1 MQASEHVSPQRD
13 KRGAFY
19 GWWMVGS
26 AALVMTLTMVPF
38 FYALPTWFVALDRRF
53 GWTRAQLTWAFA
65 LSRAE
70 SGLFGPIEGLLV
82 DRFGSRRMVLTGML
96 IMGGGFL
103 LFSRV
108 QELWHL
114 YLAFIIMSVG
124 FGIGSWL
131 PMMTAL
137 NNWFIRRRSFAIALA
152 LMSSTIGGVILV
164 PLIAWVIDP
173 EQYGVDRWRT
183 IAAGVGVVLMV
194 MAFPVS
200 RLVRNRPEDYGQ
212 RPDGETRPAAPETS
226 DQTAALATS
235 NLTEDSAA
243 PNEGSFTWQEAMR
256 TRAFWLIS
264 FGHGCTAIVIVT
276 LMVHLG
282 VMLEARDFSLPMI
295 GLVLST
301 YIGVGA
307 LFHLVGGYVGDRV
320 LIRRAVFGFA
330 ITQSVALVVLVLAED
345 SIALVFLFAVLLG
358 IGYGGRLPLTSA
370 IRGVYFGRRSFA
382 SITAISLVPLNI
394 LSIAAP
400 QFAAYLYDFTQ
411 SYAVPLYTV
420 AAVNLLGSFLF
431 LILGDP
437 KPSTVSPQTTQVRVS
452 RTSSTERYHPH

>member
-1 MQASEHVSPQRD
+1 MQASEHVSPLRR
-13 KRGAFY
+13 KGRAFY
-19 GWWMVGS
+19 GWWMVGT
-26 AALVMTLTMVPF
+26 AGLVMTLTMVPL
-38 FYALPTWFVALDRRF
+38 FYALPTWFVALDKRF

-65 LSRAE
+65 LARAE
-70 SGLFGPIEGLLV
+70 AGLFGPIEGLLV
-82 DRFGSRRMVLTGML
+82 DRFGSRRMVLIGLL
-96 IMGGGFL
+96 IIGGGFL

-114 YLAFIIMSVG
+114 YLAFIVMTFG
-124 FGIGSWL
+124 YGIGGWL

-152 LMSSTIGGVILV
+152 MVGSTIGGVILV
-164 PLIAWVIDP
+164 PLLAWAIDP
-173 EQYGVDRWRT
+173 VQYGVDRWKT

-212 RPDGETRPAAPETS
+212 RPDGETRPPAPETS
-226 DQTAALATS
+226 DQTAALETS
-235 NLTEDSAA
+235 NLTEDSPA
-243 PNEGSFTWQEAMR
+243 PNEGSFTWQEAAR
-256 TRAFWLIS
+256 TKAFWLIAV
-264 FGHGCTAIVIVT
+264 GHGCTAIVIVT
-276 LMVHLG
+276 IMVHLG
-282 VMLEARDFSLPMI
+282 VMLEARDFSLPLI

-320 LIRRAVFGFA
+320 LIRRAVFGFS
-330 ITQSVALVVLVLAED
+330 ITQSAALVVLVLADD
-345 SIALVFLFAVLLG
+345 STALVFLFAILLG

-394 LSIAAP
+394 LLIAAP
-400 QFAAYLYDFTQ
+400 QFAAYMYDYTQ
-411 SYAVPLYTV
+411 SYAVPFLTV
-420 AAVNLLGSFLF
+420 AAVNFLGSFLF
-431 LILGDP
+431 LMLGDP
-437 KPSTVSPQTTQVRVS
+437 KPLPVSRQTTQLRIS
-452 RTSSTERYHPH
+452 QPTSMERYHPH

>member
-26 AALVMTLTMVPF
+26 AALVMTLTTVPLF
-38 FYALPTWFVALDRRF
+38 RSLPTWFVALDKRF
-53 GWTRAQLTWAFA
+53 GWTRAQLTWAFS

-70 SGLFGPIEGLLV
+70 AGLFGPIEGLLI
-82 DRFGSRRMVLTGML
+82 DRYGPRRMALTGML

-114 YLAFIIMSVG
+114 YLAFVIMSFG
-124 FGIGSWL
+124 HGIGSWL

-137 NNWFIRRRSFAIALA
+137 NSWFIRRRSFAIALA

-183 IAAGVGVVLMV
+183 IAAGIGVVLMV

-243 PNEGSFTWQEAMR
+243 PDEGSFTWQEAMR

-282 VMLEARDFSLPMI
+282 VMLEARDFSLPLI

-330 ITQSVALVVLVLAED
+330 ITQSLALVVLVVAED
-345 SIALVFLFAVLLG
+345 STVLVFLFAVLLG
-358 IGYGGRLPLTSA
+358 IGYGGRQPLTSS

-394 LSIAAP
+394 LLIAAP
-400 QFAAYLYDFTQ
+400 QFAAYMYDFTQ
-411 SYAVPLYTV
+411 SYNVPFLTV

-437 KPSTVSPQTTQVRVS
+437 KPSTAPQT
-452 RTSSTERYHPH
+452 HG